1 MKLKVENLSGGYG
14 KREILRGIT
23 FDLHAGEV
31 LCVLGPNGCGKST
44 LLKLLLRFLPQTG
57 GRIMLGDRDT
67 GGMDRKTL
75 AQFFSYIPQSDGMM
89 FPYTILEMVT
99 MGRSCH
105 IGRWRTP
112 SGNDTRLAYEAL
124 EKVGIPHMA
133 DKLYTTLSGGERQ
146 LVLIAR
152 ALCQDTD
159 ILIMDEPT
167 ASLDFANQQLI
178 MEAVQTSIGEG
189 RSVIMT
195 THSPSQPFAIATKVL
210 LLSEGSKVGLGE
222 PLNVLTNESL
232 EEVYGIPMDVVAVT
246 DRHYNERSICLPV
259 H

>member
-1 MKLKVENLSGGYG
+1 MKLQVENLAGGYG
-14 KREILRGIT
+14 KKEILRGVT

-44 LLKLLLRFLPQTG
+44 LLKLLLRFLPVTG
-57 GRIMLGDRDT
+57 GRIMLQGQDT
-67 GGMDRKTL
+67 NKMDRKTL
-75 AQFFSYIPQSDGMM
+75 AQYFSYIPQSDRMM

-112 SGNDTRLAYEAL
+112 SKADAMLAFEAL
-124 EKVGIPHMA
+124 EKVGIHHMA
-133 DKLYTTLSGGERQ
+133 GTLYTMLSGGERQ

-152 ALCQDTD
+152 ALCQNTG

-178 MEAVQTSIGEG
+178 MKAVKTSVEEG

-195 THSPSQPFAIATKVL
+195 THSPSQPFSIATKVL
-210 LLSEGSKVGLGE
+210 LLSRGNTVGWGC
-222 PLNVLTNESL
+222 PRSVLTNESL

-246 DRHYNERSICLPV
+246 DRHCHERNICLPV